1 LIAAPVVTPVD
12 QATDLAHETLWV
24 PPGEWIDWQRGLHL
38 HGPATISA
46 NYSISQIPLLVRA
59 GAIVPMT
66 GDITATSQ
74 EPSAPLA
81 VVVFPLPAGEH
92 SIYRLYEDASNSS
105 AYQSNVAARAFAWT
119 TLSADEK
126 ASDLSIEIAPI
137 DGGYPAMAAT
147 RAYQVRLPG
156 DWPPDSVSVNG
167 HPLQYSPAKGST
179 GWRYEGNSLTTVI
192 DIPQASVHERTIVRI
207 HRAPALFA
215 HRPELDGFAGAM
227 TRLQE
232 VYDALN
238 HTWPTGW
245 APDDLIDAMQTG
257 DRISYKPSTA
267 PSELARFHQRLPQAI
282 DEVLALRPWTSQ
294 EQQDFAARYHW
305 PPSTAQEQAE
315 SYKQLVLKAQA
326 AVHDVQAVLSH
337 STAAK
342 GL

>member
-1 LIAAPVVTPVD
+1 
-12 QATDLAHETLWV
+12 
-24 PPGEWIDWQRGLHL
+24 
-38 HGPATISA
+38 
-46 NYSISQIPLLVRA
+46 
-59 GAIVPMT
+59 M
-66 GDITATSQ
+66 
-74 EPSAPLA
+74 
-81 VVVFPLPAGEH
+81 
-92 SIYRLYEDASNSS
+92 
-105 AYQSNVAARAFAWT
+105 
-119 TLSADEK
+119 
-126 ASDLSIEIAPI
+126 SIEIAPI
-137 DGGYPAMAAT
+137 DGSYPGMAAT
-147 RAYQVRLPG
+147 RAYQVRLPA

-167 HPLQYSPAKGST
+167 HPLQYSPAKGAT
-179 GWRYEGNSLTTVI
+179 GWRYEGNTLTTVI
-192 DIPQASVHERTIVRI
+192 DIPQRSVHERTIVRI

-215 HRPELDGFAGAM
+215 RRPELDGFAGAM

-294 EQQDFAARYHW
+294 EQQEFAARYHW

-315 SYKQLVLKAQA
+315 SYKQLILKAQA
-326 AVHDVQAVLSH
+326 AVHDMQAMLSH
-337 STAAK
+337 TTAAK